1 MNVKTERIHLN
12 VTEEEKEIIDDF
24 ARVYGMSRSEF
35 LRKAVMSFSPENE
48 DDLHTK
54 FLICCEKV
62 HKLTEKPFSNSFYED
77 AVEILGEIEDVLIQ
91 LHLEDEFL
99 KSG

>member
-1 MNVKTERIHLN
+1 M
-12 VTEEEKEIIDDF
+12 TEEEKEIIDDF
-24 ARVYGMSRSEF
+24 ARAYGMSRSEF

-62 HKLTEKPFSNSFYED
+62 HKLTEKPFSNSFYAD
-77 AVEILGEIEDVLIQ
+77 AVEILGEIEDALIQ

>member
-12 VTEEEKEIIDDF
+12 VTEEEKVIIDDF
-24 ARVYGMSRSEF
+24 ARAYGMSRSQF

-48 DDLHTK
+48 EDLHTK

-62 HKLTEKPFSNSFYED
+62 HKLTEKPFSDSFYED
-77 AVEILGEIEDVLIQ
+77 AVEILGEIEDALIQ
-91 LHLEDEFL
+91 LHLEDEF
-99 KSG
+99 SRAD